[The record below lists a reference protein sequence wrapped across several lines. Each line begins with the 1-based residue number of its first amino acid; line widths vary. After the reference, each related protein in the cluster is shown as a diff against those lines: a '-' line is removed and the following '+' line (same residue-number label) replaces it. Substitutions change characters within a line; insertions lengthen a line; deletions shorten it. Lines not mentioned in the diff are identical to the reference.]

1 MSEHEFNKCAEVQ
14 EQLHFLDD
22 PVQTSEQRQELEAHL
37 ERCVVC
43 RAELEA
49 LRLLLGKLKGLET
62 EPMRAA
68 FATEA
73 FTRVRAVE
81 AKTRTA
87 WKKSVVG
94 LAASVLVV
102 GVAFLLVKPEAPATG
117 PYEVIAA
124 APVGEDVVQDLRI
137 AFNSPGV
144 LENVGIEI
152 VLPES
157 INIEGSEL
165 HKLSWQ
171 TSLYKGKN
179 ELRLPLKNTALKG
192 AAKNEIAGEDE
203 FVLARLTHGD
213 KVKEF
218 RVRLVRPEQV

>member
-1 MSEHEFNKCAEVQ
+1 MSEQEINKCAEVQ

-22 PVQTSEQRQELEAHL
+22 LAYTDEQRQRLEAHL
-37 ERCVVC
+37 AQCAAC
-43 RAELEA
+43 RAELET
-49 LRLLLGKLKGLET
+49 LQLLLGKLKVLEA

-68 FATEA
+68 FTDEA
-73 FTRVRAVE
+73 FARVRSFE
-81 AKTRTA
+81 AETKGA
-87 WKKSVVG
+87 WYKPVMG
-94 LAASVLVV
+94 LAASVVLV
-102 GVAFLLVKPEAPATG
+102 GVAFLLVKPEAPDTV
-117 PYEVIAA
+117 PYDVIAA
-124 APVGEDVVQDLRI
+124 APSEEDVVQDLRI

-157 INIEGSEL
+157 IGIEGSEL
-165 HKLSWQ
+165 HTLSWQ

-179 ELRLPLKNTALKG
+179 ELRLPLKNTARKG